1 MARLTK
7 AKGKIVRRLGTN
19 IFGNPKYDRLLK
31 KKPQGPGEPKKG
43 RIRQTEYGRQL
54 VEKQKLKFAYGLS
67 ERQFRN
73 LFFKAKHMKGVT
85 GDNMLILLERRL
97 DNVVYRLGMATSR
110 SQARQLVSHGHIL
123 LNERRMSIP
132 SSLIRAG
139 DTITVKERKNTKDL
153 VRRLLADNSGRPVPP
168 WLEMSRDE
176 MIGSVQALPTR
187 DIIPT
192 IAEEQLVIEFYS
204 K

>member
-43 RIRQTEYGRQL
+43 RVRQTEYGRQL

-85 GDNMLILLERRL
+85 GDNMLVLLERRL

-123 LNERRMSIP
+123 LNDRRMSIP
-132 SSLIRAG
+132 SSLVRAG
-139 DTITVKERKNTKDL
+139 DTITVKERKNTKDM

>member
-43 RIRQTEYGRQL
+43 RVRQTEYGRQL

-73 LFFKAKHMKGVT
+73 LFYKAKHMKGVT
-85 GDNMLILLERRL
+85 GDNMLILLERRM

-123 LNERRMSIP
+123 LNNRRMSIP
-132 SSLIRAG
+132 SALVRAG
-139 DTITVKERKNTKDL
+139 DTITMKERKATKDL

-187 DIIPT
+187 DVIPT
-192 IAEEQLVIEFYS
+192 IAEEQLIIEFYS